1 LWQLSACFFTF
12 TIVKNVV
19 NEFTSIYKLA
29 LDLITAMAYI
39 RNKYF
44 LSAICYSLLAFLFAL
59 GCGRPSGI
67 GIGGRYLDAKFD
79 VWRPRGDV
87 NGAITKLEY
96 IVKRDPLY
104 KNSLTLLGRA
114 YYKSRRYRD
123 AFQILKRAIVVNRTD
138 EIAWIALGMTQLRLG
153 DDQRGLESVKG
164 GLTLLAKVSK
174 DGYRGTEYWD
184 INGQVR
190 RILRKAIF
198 FAAKGLEEKKR
209 IIRSGE
215 ILIDRIDEE
224 EWVLDREELEKERG
238 DSA

>member
-1 LWQLSACFFTF
+1 MTHGYRSVFFP
-12 TIVKNVV
+12 
-19 NEFTSIYKLA
+19 LA
-29 LDLITAMAYI
+29 ISY
-39 RNKYF
+39 
-44 LSAICYSLLAFLFAL
+44 LLFAFLFIL
-59 GCGRPSGI
+59 GCGRPGGI
-67 GIGGRYLDAKFD
+67 GIGGRYLEAKLE

-87 NGAITKLEY
+87 NKAISNLEY
-96 IVKRDPLY
+96 IVKREPLY
-104 KNSLTLLGRA
+104 LNSLTLLGRA
-114 YYKSRRYRD
+114 YYKRRRYQD
-123 AFQILKRAIVVNRTD
+123 AFQILKRAVVVNRED
-138 EIAWIALGMTQLRLG
+138 EIAWTALGMTQLRLG
-153 DDQRGLESVKG
+153 DDERGLESFKG

-190 RILRKAIF
+190 RILRRAIF

-224 EWVLDREELEKERG
+224 EWIIDREELQELRG